1 MIRICQFTRLW
12 ERFLA
17 LPGTWKSAAFAV
29 ALSGCLLAA
38 AANASAAD
46 NAQAAIASLDEP
58 AASVQSGAPFHT
70 GLTVY
75 YEMYI
80 GGLQLGYI
88 DVKANWNDE
97 RYEIDSKAQTAGI
110 AETLFEGRYNN
121 VSEGVLAGAKVSP
134 RLYISDYTTTDNE
147 QYVKVSF
154 NGEEPTALLAQPPYD
169 LRYPVDRELKRK
181 TVDPLGAYMYLM
193 FGSNRSAEAPCGRT
207 LPIFDGKRRYDFK
220 IKYVKDI
227 QIRTGDKHAY
237 RGPGVL
243 CEMQYT
249 QIAGYKPRDKKSA
262 PFPLMKVHLAKID
275 GGRYMVPVKFVIETD
290 YGAIVGSARKMLFSE
305 GAPVADHG

>member
-1 MIRICQFTRLW
+1 MIAIRRFRRFW
-12 ERFLA
+12 ERFFA
-17 LPGTWKSAAFAV
+17 LPGKGMPVAIAACGCALLV
-29 ALSGCLLAA
+29 AGRAW
-38 AANASAAD
+38 AAD
-46 NAQAAIASLDEP
+46 SAQAAVVPLDEP
-58 AASVQSGAPFHT
+58 AAAADSGTPFHT

-88 DVKANWNDE
+88 DVKASWNDD

-134 RLYISDYTTTDNE
+134 RLYISDYSTTDNA

-154 NGEEPTALLAQPPYD
+154 NGDEPTALLAKPPYD

-193 FGSNRSAEAPCGRT
+193 FGSNRSADAPCGRT

-220 IKYVKDI
+220 INYVKE
-227 QIRTGDKHAY
+227 IRIRSGDKHAY

-249 QIAGYKPRDKKSA
+249 QVAGYKPRDKDSA
-262 PFPLMKVHLAKID
+262 PFPLMKVHLAKIE

-305 GAPVADHG
+305 GTPVSDHG